1 MFIKDYISKD
11 FPCFSLTDSIEA
23 ARELLEDFGYSH
35 IFIKKSHHFYGAI
48 AIDFLYENE
57 DGILKDLEHQ
67 IERFA
72 ILEDNNI
79 MDSIRLFHTF
89 NTNVI
94 PVINKNEKYLGYIIC
109 DDIFQDL
116 SKYPLFSETGAI
128 LTIET
133 PARKYSMTEIANIVE
148 SNNSKFYGGFISFMS
163 DELIHVTIKISNEN
177 LASIDSTFDR
187 YDYRIVEKYYSD
199 EKSDLYKDRFGF
211 FQKFIEI

>member
-23 ARELLEDFGYSH
+23 AREILEDFGYSH
-35 IFIKKSHHFYGAI
+35 VFIKKSHHFYGAI
-48 AIDFLYENE
+48 AIDFLYEE
-57 DGILKDLEHQ
+57 EGSLKDLEHQ

-163 DELIHVTIKISNEN
+163 DEVIHVTIKISNEN
-177 LASIDSTFDR
+177 LTSIDATFDR

-211 FQKFIEI
+211 FQKFLEI

>member
-11 FPCFSLTDSIEA
+11 FPCFSLTDSIES
-23 ARELLEDFGYSH
+23 ARNMLEDFGYSH

-48 AIDFLYENE
+48 AEDFLYEG

-79 MDSIRLFHTF
+79 MDSIRLFYTF
-89 NTNVI
+89 SANVI
-94 PVINKNEKYLGYIIC
+94 PVINKNEKYLGYITC
-109 DDIFQDL
+109 EDIFQNL
-116 SKYPLFSETGAI
+116 SRYPLFSETGAI

-133 PARKYSMTEIANIVE
+133 AARKYSMTEIANIVE
-148 SNNSKFYGGFISFMS
+148 SNNSKFYGGFITLMS
-163 DELIHVTIKISNEN
+163 DEVIQVTIKISNEN
-177 LASIDSTFDR
+177 LSSIDATFDR

-199 EKSDLYKDRFGF
+199 EKSDLFKDRFGF

>member
-23 ARELLEDFGYSH
+23 ARDLLEDFGYTH
-35 IFIKKSHHFYGAI
+35 VFIKKSHHFYGAI
-48 AIDFLYENE
+48 AIDFLYEE
-57 DGILKDLEHQ
+57 EEGTLKDLEHQ

-72 ILEDNNI
+72 ISEDSNI

-89 NTNVI
+89 NTNVV
-94 PVINKNEKYLGYIIC
+94 PVINKNEKYLGYISC

-128 LTIET
+128 LTLET
-133 PARKYSMTEIANIVE
+133 PARKYSMTEIANIIE

-163 DELIHVTIKISNEN
+163 DEVIHVTIKISNEN
-177 LASIDSTFDR
+177 LASIDATFDR

>member
-11 FPCFSLTDSIEA
+11 FPCFSLTDSIES
-23 ARELLEDFGYSH
+23 ARNILEDFGYSH

-48 AIDFLYENE
+48 AKDFLYEE
-57 DGILKDLEHQ
+57 EGILKELEHQ

-79 MDSIRLFHTF
+79 MDSIRLFYTF
-89 NTNVI
+89 NCNVI
-94 PVINKNEKYLGYIIC
+94 PVINKNEKYLGYIGC
-109 DDIFQDL
+109 DDIFQDF
-116 SKYPLFSETGAI
+116 SRYPLFSESGAI

-133 PARKYSMTEIANIVE
+133 SARKYSMTEIANIVE

-163 DELIHVTIKISNEN
+163 DEVIQVTIKMSNEN
-177 LASIDSTFDR
+177 LGSIDATFDR

-199 EKSDLYKDRFGF
+199 EKTDLFKDRFGF
-211 FQKFIEI
+211 LQKFIEI

>member
-11 FPCFSLTDSIEA
+11 FPCFSLSDSIES
-23 ARELLEDFGYSH
+23 ARNTLEDFGYSH
-35 IFIKKSHHFYGAI
+35 VFIKKSHQFYGAI
-48 AIDFLYENE
+48 AKDFLYEGE
-57 DGILKDLEHQ
+57 GTLKELEHQ

-72 ILEDNNI
+72 ILEDNNV
-79 MDSIRLFHTF
+79 MDSIRLFYTF
-89 NTNVI
+89 SCNVI
-94 PVINKNEKYLGYIIC
+94 PVINKNEKYLGYITC
-109 DDIFQDL
+109 EDIFQDL
-116 SKYPLFSETGAI
+116 SKYPLFSESGAI

-163 DELIHVTIKISNEN
+163 DEVIHVTIKISNEN

-199 EKSDLYKDRFGF
+199 EKTDLFKDRFGF

>member
-11 FPCFSLTDSIEA
+11 FPCFSLTDSIES
-23 ARELLEDFGYSH
+23 ARNTLEDFGYTH

-48 AIDFLYENE
+48 AKDFLYDEE
-57 DGILKDLEHQ
+57 GTLKDLEHQ

-89 NTNVI
+89 NSNVI
-94 PVINKNEKYLGYIIC
+94 AVINKNEKYLGYISC
-109 DDIFQDL
+109 DDIFQDF
-116 SKYPLFSETGAI
+116 SRYPLFSESGAI
-128 LTIET
+128 LTVET

-163 DELIHVTIKISNEN
+163 EEVIQVTIKISNEN
-177 LASIDSTFDR
+177 LGSVDATFDR

-199 EKSDLYKDRFGF
+199 EKTDLFKDRYGF
-211 FQKFIEI
+211 LQKFIEI

>member
-11 FPCFSLTDSIEA
+11 FPCFSLTDSIES
-23 ARELLEDFGYSH
+23 ARNTLDDFGYSH

-48 AIDFLYENE
+48 AEDFLYEG
-57 DGILKDLEHQ
+57 DGTLKDLEHQ

-79 MDSIRLFHTF
+79 MDSIRLFYTF
-89 NTNVI
+89 SANVI
-94 PVINKNEKYLGYIIC
+94 PVINKNEKYLGYITC
-109 DDIFQDL
+109 DDIFQNL
-116 SKYPLFSETGAI
+116 SRYPLFSETGAI

-148 SNNSKFYGGFISFMS
+148 SNNSKFYGGFITFMS
-163 DELIHVTIKISNEN
+163 DEVIHVTIKISNEN
-177 LASIDSTFDR
+177 LSSIDATFDR

-199 EKSDLYKDRFGF
+199 EKSDLFKDRFGF

>member
-23 ARELLEDFGYSH
+23 ARDLLEDFGYTH
-35 IFIKKSHHFYGAI
+35 VFIKKSHHFYGAI
-48 AIDFLYENE
+48 AIDFLYEE
-57 DGILKDLEHQ
+57 EGTLKDLEHQ

-72 ILEDNNI
+72 ILEDSNI

-94 PVINKNEKYLGYIIC
+94 PVINKNEKYLGYIDC

-116 SKYPLFSETGAI
+116 SKYPLFSEMGAI

-133 PARKYSMTEIANIVE
+133 PARKYSMTEIANIIE

-163 DELIHVTIKISNEN
+163 DEVIRVTIKISNEN
-177 LASIDSTFDR
+177 LASIDATFDR

>member
-11 FPCFSLTDSIEA
+11 FPCFSLSDSIES
-23 ARELLEDFGYSH
+23 ARNILEDFGYSH
-35 IFIKKSHHFYGAI
+35 VFIKKSHHFYGAL
-48 AIDFLYENE
+48 AKDFLYEE
-57 DGILKDLEHQ
+57 DAGTLKELEHQ

-72 ILEDNNI
+72 ILDDNNI
-79 MDSIRLFHTF
+79 MDSIRLFYTF
-89 NTNVI
+89 NSNVI
-94 PVINKNEKYLGYIIC
+94 PVINKNEKYLGYITC

-116 SKYPLFSETGAI
+116 SRYPLFSESGAI
-128 LTIET
+128 LTVEI

-163 DELIHVTIKISNEN
+163 DEVIHITIKISNEN

-199 EKSDLYKDRFGF
+199 EKSDLFKDRFGF

>member
-11 FPCFSLTDSIEA
+11 FPCFSLTDSIES
-23 ARELLEDFGYSH
+23 ARNTLEDFGYSH

-48 AIDFLYENE
+48 AEDFLYEG
-57 DGILKDLEHQ
+57 DGTLKDLEHQ

-79 MDSIRLFHTF
+79 MDSIRLFYTF
-89 NTNVI
+89 SANVI
-94 PVINKNEKYLGYIIC
+94 PVINKNEKYLGYITC
-109 DDIFQDL
+109 EDIFQNL
-116 SKYPLFSETGAI
+116 SRYPLFSETGAI

-133 PARKYSMTEIANIVE
+133 PARTYSMTEIANIVE
-148 SNNSKFYGGFISFMS
+148 SNNSKFYGGFITFMS
-163 DELIHVTIKISNEN
+163 DEVIHVTIKISNEN
-177 LASIDSTFDR
+177 LSSIDATFDR

-199 EKSDLYKDRFGF
+199 EKSDLFKDRFGF

>member
-23 ARELLEDFGYSH
+23 ARELLEDFGYTH
-35 IFIKKSHHFYGAI
+35 IFIKKSNHFYGAI
-48 AIDFLYENE
+48 AIDFLYEE
-57 DGILKDLEHQ
+57 DEGTLKSLEHQ

-72 ILEDNNI
+72 ISEDSNI

-94 PVINKNEKYLGYIIC
+94 PVINKNEKYLGYISC

-133 PARKYSMTEIANIVE
+133 PARKYSMTEIANIIE

-163 DELIHVTIKISNEN
+163 DEVIQVTIKISNEN
-177 LASIDSTFDR
+177 LASIDATFDR

>member
-23 ARELLEDFGYSH
+23 ARDLLEDFGYTH
-35 IFIKKSHHFYGAI
+35 VFIKKSHHFYGAI
-48 AIDFLYENE
+48 AIDFLYEE
-57 DGILKDLEHQ
+57 EEGTLKDLEHQ

-72 ILEDNNI
+72 ISEDSNI

-89 NTNVI
+89 NTNVV
-94 PVINKNEKYLGYIIC
+94 PVINKNEKYLGYISC

-133 PARKYSMTEIANIVE
+133 PARKYSMTEIANIIE

-163 DELIHVTIKISNEN
+163 DEVIHVTIKISNEN
-177 LASIDSTFDR
+177 LASIDATFHR
-187 YDYRIVEKYYSD
+187 YDYRIWEKNYSD

>member
-11 FPCFSLTDSIEA
+11 FPCFALTDSIES
-23 ARELLEDFGYSH
+23 ARNTLEDFGYSH
-35 IFIKKSHHFYGAI
+35 IFVKKSQQFYGAI
-48 AIDFLYENE
+48 AQDFLYEE
-57 DGILKDLEHQ
+57 EGTLKDLEHQ

-72 ILEDNNI
+72 ILDDHNI

-89 NTNVI
+89 NANVV
-94 PVINKNEKYLGYIIC
+94 PVINKNEKYLGYISC
-109 DDIFQDL
+109 EDIFQDL
-116 SKYPLFSETGAI
+116 SRYALFSESGAI

-163 DELIHVTIKISNEN
+163 DEIIHVTIKISNEN
-177 LASIDSTFDR
+177 LASIDGTFDR

-199 EKSDLYKDRFGF
+199 EKSDLFKDRFGF

>member
-23 ARELLEDFGYSH
+23 ARELLEDFGYTH
-35 IFIKKSHHFYGAI
+35 VFIKKSHHFYGAI
-48 AIDFLYENE
+48 AIDFLYEE
-57 DGILKDLEHQ
+57 EGTLKDLEHQ

-72 ILEDNNI
+72 ILEDSNI

-94 PVINKNEKYLGYIIC
+94 PVINKNEKYLGYIDC
-109 DDIFQDL
+109 DDVFQDL
-116 SKYPLFSETGAI
+116 SKYPLFSEMGAI

-133 PARKYSMTEIANIVE
+133 PARKYSMTEIANIIE

-163 DELIHVTIKISNEN
+163 DEVIRVTIKISNEN
-177 LASIDSTFDR
+177 LASIDATFDR